1 MKKTARADANPQV
14 DVCDALTASMTNIM
28 AEYSN
33 NEVAKAGKIT
43 EQEGV
48 EQFLV
53 SIGCSRDEFA
63 ANSRTAPV
71 VAAPAAATAKRG
83 RKNSKTPTTTAAASN
98 DGGTQA
104 DYILNWFAKQPNQTA
119 SIKELKAH
127 FSQEGR
133 SANTA
138 AVMVATLTKSG
149 LLKSTERGVYSRTK
163 KAA

>member
-1 MKKTARADANPQV
+1 MKKTAARALNNPQP
-14 DVCDALTASMTNIM
+14 DVCENLTGAMTAIM
-28 AEYSN
+28 TEYSN

-43 EQEGV
+43 EQESV
-48 EQFLV
+48 EKFLV
-53 SIGCSRDEFA
+53 EIGCPPAEFA

-71 VAAPAAATAKRG
+71 VAAPAAPKRG
-83 RKNSKTPTTTAAASN
+83 PKARKSSPTTAAAAN

-104 DYILNWFAKQPNQTA
+104 DYILSWFSKQPNQTA

-138 AVMVATLTKSG
+138 AVMVATLTKNG
-149 LLKSTERGVYSRTK
+149 LLKSTERGVYQRTR